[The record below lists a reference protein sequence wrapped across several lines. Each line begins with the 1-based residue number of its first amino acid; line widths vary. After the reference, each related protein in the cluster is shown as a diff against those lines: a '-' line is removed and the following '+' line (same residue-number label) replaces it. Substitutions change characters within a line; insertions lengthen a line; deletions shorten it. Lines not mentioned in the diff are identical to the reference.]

1 FTKNIFISSGM
12 GSPTPSAYFAR
23 CTVEKT
29 LSELHTSIESGLT
42 TKEAHDKQKTCGYNE
57 FEVEDGESVLIKF
70 LKQFVENPL
79 IFLLLGSAAVSLL
92 MGNRNDAFSVLL
104 VSILFILLFLL

>member
-1 FTKNIFISSGM
+1 M
-12 GSPTPSAYFAR
+12 EGSTIPSEYFAR

-29 LSELHTSIESGLT
+29 LSEFHTDTESGLT
-42 TKEAHDKQKTCGYNE
+42 TKEALHKLKTCGYNE
-57 FEVEDGESVLIKF
+57 FEVEDGESVIIKF

-79 IFLLLGSAAVSLL
+79 ILLLLGSAAVSLM

-104 VSILFILLFLL
+104 VSFFFINVSYFKCFNHFFY

>member
-1 FTKNIFISSGM
+1 M
-12 GSPTPSAYFAR
+12 GSSTPSAYFAR

-29 LSELHTSIESGLT
+29 LSELNTNTESGLT
-42 TKEAHDKQKTCGYNE
+42 TKEALYKQKTCGYNE
-57 FEVEDGESVLIKF
+57 FEVEDGDSILIKF

-79 IFLLLGSAAVSLL
+79 ILLLLGSAAVSLL

-104 VSILFILLFLL
+104 VSILFTLMFLF